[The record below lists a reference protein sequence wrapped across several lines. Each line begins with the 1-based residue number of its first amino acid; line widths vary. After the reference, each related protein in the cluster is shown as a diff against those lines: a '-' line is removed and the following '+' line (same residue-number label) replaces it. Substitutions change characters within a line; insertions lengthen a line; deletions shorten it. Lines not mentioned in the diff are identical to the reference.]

1 MKYEIRV
8 LTSRF
13 TDLLSQ
19 WPAVECVSLNEA
31 AGASTLDPYFALI
44 LDVYYK
50 GTIPLPEERF
60 RLYGPD
66 ATAFET
72 SGQANKDRFLIGN
85 LPLRFEF
92 KALEKIEELVSIADT
107 RRDSL
112 WLIKDSGT
120 YVYYRLANG
129 EILFSR
135 NGWIDGIRKRLV
147 SLNGDFWNQMRKLS
161 QSKMEHLLSDLGAAL
176 INNDDF
182 HYLVSS
188 ALFIKTACLAL
199 FCINRCFEP
208 SHRSYSK
215 KVLELPVL
223 PESYKARFET
233 FICDDSELTMERK
246 YSLAQL
252 IAKGIISL

>member
-1 MKYEIRV
+1 MNHKTMV
-8 LTSRF
+8 LTTRF
-13 TDLLSQ
+13 TELLSQ
-19 WPAVECVSLNEA
+19 WPAVECISLNEA
-31 AGASTLDPYFALI
+31 ADASPLDPYFALI

-50 GTIPLPEERF
+50 GTIPSPEERS

-66 ATAFET
+66 TAVFET
-72 SGQANKDRFLIGN
+72 SVNGNKDRFLIGN
-85 LPLRFEF
+85 FPLRFEF
-92 KALEKIEELVSIADT
+92 KSLEKIEELVSIADT
-107 RRDSL
+107 KQESL

-120 YVYYRLANG
+120 YAYYRLANG

-135 NGWIDGIRKRLV
+135 NGWIDGIRKRLN
-147 SLNGDFWNQMRKLS
+147 SPGDDFWRQMRELS

-188 ALFIKTACLAL
+188 ALFIKTACLVL

-208 SHRSYSK
+208 SHRGYSK

-223 PESYKARFET
+223 PESYKAQFET
-233 FICDDSELTMERK
+233 FIHGGADLTMERK
-246 YSLAQL
+246 YSIAQL
-252 IAKGIISL
+252 ITKGIIGL

>member
-1 MKYEIRV
+1 MKQKTRV
-8 LTSRF
+8 LATRF
-13 TDLLSQ
+13 TSLLSQ
-19 WPAVECVSLNEA
+19 WQEVECISLNEA
-31 AGASTLDPYFALI
+31 ANASPLDPYFALI
-44 LDVYYK
+44 LDVYYT
-50 GTIPLPEERF
+50 GTIPVPKERLL
-60 RLYGPD
+60 LYGPD
-66 ATAFET
+66 VTAFES
-72 SGQANKDRFLIGN
+72 SGNSSKDRFLIGD

-107 RRDSL
+107 KQKSL

-120 YVYYRLANG
+120 YAYYRLANG
-129 EILFSR
+129 EVLFSR
-135 NGWIDGIRKRLV
+135 NGWIDGMRERLA
-147 SLNGDFWNQMRKLS
+147 SLDGNFWNQMRELS
-161 QSKMEHLLSDLGAAL
+161 QSRMEHLLSDLGAAL

-208 SHRSYSK
+208 SHRGYSK

-223 PESYKARFET
+223 PESYKAKFET
-233 FICDDSELTMERK
+233 FISEGADLSMERK

-252 IAKGIISL
+252 IAKGIIGL

>member
-1 MKYEIRV
+1 MKYETRV

-13 TDLLSQ
+13 ADLLSQ
-19 WPAVECVSLNEA
+19 WPAVECISLNEA

-50 GTIPLPEERF
+50 GTIPSPQERS

-66 ATAFET
+66 AAAFES
-72 SGQANKDRFLIGN
+72 SGHGNKDRFLIGN

-92 KALEKIEELVSIADT
+92 KSLEKIEELVSIADS
-107 RRDSL
+107 RLESL

-135 NGWIDGIRKRLV
+135 NGWIDGIRKRLA
-147 SLNGDFWNQMRKLS
+147 SLSGDFWNQMRELS

-176 INNDDF
+176 INNDAF

-188 ALFIKTACLAL
+188 ALFIKTACLVL
-199 FCINRCFEP
+199 FCVNRCFEP
-208 SHRSYSK
+208 SHRGYSK
-215 KVLELPVL
+215 KVLDLPVL
-223 PESYKARFET
+223 PESYKAKFET
-233 FICDDSELTMERK
+233 FIRDDADMTLERK
-246 YSLAQL
+246 YGLAQL
-252 IAKGIISL
+252 IAKGIIGL

>member
-1 MKYEIRV
+1 MKHKTRV
-8 LTSRF
+8 LTTRF
-13 TDLLSQ
+13 TGLLSQ
-19 WPAVECVSLNEA
+19 WPAVECISLNEA
-31 AGASTLDPYFALI
+31 ADVSPLDPYFALI

-50 GTIPLPEERF
+50 GTIPPSDERS

-66 ATAFET
+66 LSAFET
-72 SGQANKDRFLIGN
+72 SGNGSKDRFLIGDI
-85 LPLRFEF
+85 PLRFEF
-92 KALEKIEELVSIADT
+92 KSLEKIEELVSIADT
-107 RRDSL
+107 KQESL

-129 EILFSR
+129 EVVFSR
-135 NGWIDGIRKRLV
+135 NGWIDGMRKRLV
-147 SLNGDFWNQMRKLS
+147 SLNATFWDQVRKLS

-208 SHRSYSK
+208 SHRSYAK

-223 PESYKARFET
+223 PASYKAQFET
-233 FICDDSELTMERK
+233 FIQGGADLTVERK

>member
-1 MKYEIRV
+1 MKYKIRV
-8 LTSRF
+8 LTTRF

-19 WPAVECVSLNEA
+19 WPAVECISLNEA
-31 AGASTLDPYFALI
+31 ADASTLDPYFALI

-50 GTIPLPEERF
+50 GTIPQPKERS

-66 ATAFET
+66 TAAFET
-72 SGQANKDRFLIGN
+72 SGQGNKDRFLIGN

-92 KALEKIEELVSIADT
+92 KSLEKIEELVSIADT
-107 RRDSL
+107 RRESL

-135 NGWIDGIRKRLV
+135 NGWIDGIQKRLA
-147 SLNGDFWNQMRKLS
+147 SLDDDFWNQVRQLS

-176 INNDDF
+176 INNDSF

-188 ALFIKTACLAL
+188 ALFIKTACLVL
-199 FCINRCFEP
+199 FCVNHCFEP
-208 SHRSYSK
+208 SHRGYSK
-215 KVLELPVL
+215 KVLDLSVL
-223 PESYKARFET
+223 PESYKAQFET
-233 FICDDSELTMERK
+233 FIRESAELTMERK

-252 IAKGIISL
+252 IAKGIIGL